1 MGTRA
6 FMHFFRP
13 LFLVVMSSVYLACA
27 SGPGP
32 EEVPEDI
39 HQGIRHFNKATTY
52 YIKGCYSKALQ
63 HVQEAHERFA
73 VADQLQ
79 GSADSLNTMAN
90 IYFRLGD
97 FQSALAVYDE
107 TIALFE
113 QLEQTTGKVRALT
126 NKSATLIA
134 VRRLDDASQVLH
146 QADDVAKNSNT
157 FDGLRLKTRAM
168 LLIAKNDV
176 EGAEDLLVKALRAT
190 PESDQT
196 LLADI
201 YYALGH
207 LMSTTRRSPQAV
219 AHLKKAL
226 KIDHTTGAYFS
237 VGLDLAALGDCY
249 ENMAKHVEAAN
260 FYKRSL
266 KIFAL
271 LEALQKVQWVLPR
284 LEDSAGK
291 AGLNLQVT
299 LHWTEQWLAGQ
310 RESSLC
316 R

>member
-1 MGTRA
+1 
-6 FMHFFRP
+6 MHLFRP
-13 LFLVVMSSVYLACA
+13 FFLVVMSFIGVACA
-27 SGPGP
+27 SGPAP
-32 EEVPEDI
+32 EKASDDI

-52 YIKGCYSKALQ
+52 YIKGCYPKALQ
-63 HVQEAHERFA
+63 HVQAAHERFA

-90 IYFRLGD
+90 IYYRLGD

-113 QLEQTTGKVRALT
+113 QLEQKIGKVRALA

-134 VRRLDDASQVLH
+134 ARRLDDASQVLD
-146 QADDVAKNSNT
+146 QADEVAKDSNIL
-157 FDGLRLKTRAM
+157 DGLRLKTRAM
-168 LLIAKNDV
+168 LLIANNDAD
-176 EGAEDLLVKALRAT
+176 GAEDLLVKALRAA
-190 PESDQT
+190 PESDQA

-201 YYALGH
+201 HYTLGH
-207 LMSTTRRSPQAV
+207 LMSTSRRSQQALT
-219 AHLKKAL
+219 HLNNAL

-237 VGLDLAALGDCY
+237 VGLDLAALGGCY
-249 ENMAKHVEAAN
+249 ENMARHAEAVN

-271 LEALQKVQWVLPR
+271 LEASHKVQWVLSR

-291 AGLNLQVT
+291 AGLNLQAT